1 MNPDVPSAP
10 PTAPTAIPQ
19 NPRNPRDPQ
28 PNAGPS
34 KRDNHTPSCAI
45 CQRRKVKCNRVWP
58 CGPCQKTGLEC
69 EFRAVNPHGR
79 KRARRSLGE
88 GGGLTDQ
95 HLWAAGASPG
105 GLDVSQAV
113 AAGGTAGAGRVIDS
127 GLGRGVLGDS
137 THETNT
143 VDIAGGLPDG
153 DNSSHQRE
161 SHFVFGRDRN
171 QTAPLLPQPVQ
182 PPANHVVQ
190 LWQTYLTNVDPIWKI
205 VHAPTLQQTVL
216 GQIGKSDIPSS
227 MQALTSAILFV
238 SAVSLQ
244 DDECEALLQTSR
256 ADLINGYRQATKDTL
271 SAAAFVTTTDLAV
284 LQAFVIYLV
293 ALLSLGETS
302 FVWSMTG
309 LAIRIAGT
317 LNLTQDGSK
326 LNLPPFESEM
336 RRRLWWALVYLEA
349 RTSELVGQNGDLLAQ
364 HHDVHLPANL
374 NDTELF
380 PAMQRLP
387 ESRPDATEMVYVLLK
402 TTGLSILS
410 GTPDTGTPAETWR
423 KLHSAS
429 VPISEKADIVD
440 ALEHRIQENILR
452 FCDPTIPLQALTL
465 NSAQT
470 FPTKMRLI
478 ANIPHRCEEL
488 QPPSSNGYSENLF
501 QLSLKLMR
509 LQLELFTNPSLRRWK
524 WHWKGDFQWYALAE
538 LVRQTRLLTP
548 GAESRE
554 AWMLVQ
560 EVLDKVVPA
569 LEVAPVK
576 CRLLGALRGLL
587 QRHGPRA
594 STAGEAQSAVSS
606 IVDGSPDDAITTS
619 TSGRGRVWRFSTGL
633 GSRPHSALL
642 PGMGSVPTPSPAHEE
657 TGVSGS
663 GAGLEDTVM
672 ATDLDAIDWA
682 EFDRLT
688 SQLCGQ

>member
-10 PTAPTAIPQ
+10 PTAPTSLPRT
-19 NPRNPRDPQ
+19 PRNPRDPRTSE
-28 PNAGPS
+28 PNTAPNN

-69 EFRAVNPHGR
+69 EFRAVNPRGR
-79 KRARRSLGE
+79 KRARRSLRE
-88 GGGLTDQ
+88 GRELTDQ

-105 GLDVSQAV
+105 EVDVGGAGT
-113 AAGGTAGAGRVIDS
+113 AGGTPGAGRGIDS
-127 GLGRGVLGDS
+127 GFGRGVLGDS
-137 THETNT
+137 ICETE
-143 VDIAGGLPDG
+143 IAVGAPNS
-153 DNSSHQRE
+153 DNNYH
-161 SHFVFGRDRN
+161 RDRHIIFN
-171 QTAPLLPQPVQ
+171 RDQTAPLLPQPVQ

-216 GQIGKSDIPSS
+216 GQIGKSDIPPS

-284 LQAFVIYLV
+284 LQVFVIYLV

-317 LNLTQDGSK
+317 LNLNQDGSK

-349 RTSELVGQNGDLLAQ
+349 RTSELVGQNGGLLAQ

-374 NDTELF
+374 NDSELF
-380 PAMQRLP
+380 PDMQHLP

-410 GTPDTGTPAETWR
+410 GTPDTGNPAKTWR

-429 VPISEKADIVD
+429 VPISEKADIVE
-440 ALEHRIQENILR
+440 ALEHRIQEHILH
-452 FCDPTIPLQALTL
+452 FCDPTIPLQALAL

-470 FPTKMRLI
+470 FPTKMRLV
-478 ANIPHRCEEL
+478 ANIPHRRDEL
-488 QPPSSNGYSENLF
+488 HPPSSNGYSENLF

-509 LQLELFTNPSLRRWK
+509 LQLDLFTNPSLRRWK

-560 EVLDKVVPA
+560 EVFNNVVPA

-594 STAGEAQSAVSS
+594 STAGEAQTAVSS
-606 IVDGSPDDAITTS
+606 IVDGTPDDAITTS

-642 PGMGSVPTPSPAHEE
+642 PGMDSLPTPATAREE
-657 TGVSGS
+657 TVGS
-663 GAGLEDTVM
+663 GAGLDETAM

-688 SQLCGQ
+688 SALCGQ

>member
-1 MNPDVPSAP
+1 MNPDIPSAP
-10 PTAPTAIPQ
+10 PTAPTNLPW
-19 NPRNPRDPQ
+19 NPRNPQ
-28 PNAGPS
+28 PNAGS
-34 KRDNHTPSCAI
+34 NKRDNHTPSCAI

-88 GGGLTDQ
+88 GGGSADQ

-105 GLDVSQAV
+105 EVDVSQAGPV
-113 AAGGTAGAGRVIDS
+113 GRSAGADRGIES
-127 GLGRGVLGDS
+127 GLGQGILGDS
-137 THETNT
+137 ICETE
-143 VDIAGGLPDG
+143 IAGARDG
-153 DNSSHQRE
+153 DNDHQRE
-161 SHFVFGRDRN
+161 RHFLSSQD
-171 QTAPLLPQPVQ
+171 QTASLPTQPTQ
-182 PPANHVVQ
+182 PPANHVVH
-190 LWQTYLTNVDPIWKI
+190 LWQTYLTHVDPIWKI
-205 VHAPTLQQTVL
+205 VHAPTHQQTIL
-216 GQIGKSDIPSS
+216 GQIGKSDISLG

-271 SAAAFVTTTDLAV
+271 SAATFVTTTDLAV

-293 ALLSLGETS
+293 ALLGLGETS

-374 NDTELF
+374 NDSELF
-380 PAMQRLP
+380 PDMQHLP

-402 TTGLSILS
+402 TTGLSTLS
-410 GTPDTGTPAETWR
+410 GTPEAATPSETWR
-423 KLHSAS
+423 RLHSAS
-429 VPISEKADIVD
+429 VPISEKADIVE
-440 ALEHRIQENILR
+440 ALEHRIREDILR
-452 FCDPTIPLQALTL
+452 FCDPTVPLQALTL

-478 ANIPHRCEEL
+478 ANIPHRRDEVTTR
-488 QPPSSNGYSENLF
+488 SSDGYSENLF

-509 LQLELFTNPSLRRWK
+509 LQLDLFTNPSLRRWK
-524 WHWKGDFQWYALAE
+524 WHWEGDFQWYALAE
-538 LVRQTRLLTP
+538 LVRQTRLHSVGPETR
-548 GAESRE
+548 GAW
-554 AWMLVQ
+554 ALVQ
-560 EVLDKVVPA
+560 EVFDKVVPA
-569 LEVAPVK
+569 LEVAPQK
-576 CRLLGALRGLL
+576 CRLLGALRSLL
-587 QRHGPRA
+587 RSHSPGN
-594 STAGEAQSAVSS
+594 STAPEAPTLDTPETEVTPGN
-606 IVDGSPDDAITTS
+606 IS
-619 TSGRGRVWRFSTGL
+619 TPPPGNGRVWRFSTGL
-633 GSRPHSALL
+633 GSRPHGALL
-642 PGMGSVPTPSPAHEE
+642 PGLDLLPTPLPAREE
-657 TGVSGS
+657 TVGS
-663 GAGLEDTVM
+663 RTGLDDT
-672 ATDLDAIDWA
+672 ALAADLDAIGWA

-688 SQLCGQ
+688 SELCGQ

>member
-1 MNPDVPSAP
+1 MNPDIPSAP
-10 PTAPTAIPQ
+10 LTAPTAIPR
-19 NPRNPRDPQ
+19 NPRNPQNPQ
-28 PNAGPS
+28 PKAAPNN

-79 KRARRSLGE
+79 KRVRRSLGE
-88 GGGLTDQ
+88 GDGLTDQ

-105 GLDVSQAV
+105 EVDVGGAGT
-113 AAGGTAGAGRVIDS
+113 AGGTPGAGRGIDS
-127 GLGRGVLGDS
+127 GFGRGVLGDS
-137 THETNT
+137 THETDT
-143 VDIAGGLPDG
+143 IDIAGGFPDG
-153 DNSSHQRE
+153 DNSHQRE

-171 QTAPLLPQPVQ
+171 QTAHLLPQPVQ

-216 GQIGKSDIPSS
+216 GQIGKPDIPSS

-309 LAIRIAGT
+309 LAIRIART

-349 RTSELVGQNGDLLAQ
+349 RTSEMVGQNGGSLAQ

-374 NDTELF
+374 NDSELF
-380 PAMQRLP
+380 QDMQHLP

-402 TTGLSILS
+402 ITGLSILS
-410 GTPDTGTPAETWR
+410 GTPDTGTSAQTWR

-429 VPISEKADIVD
+429 VPTAEKADIVET
-440 ALEHRIQENILR
+440 LEHRIQEGILR
-452 FCDPTIPLQALTL
+452 FCDPTIHLQALTL

-478 ANIPHRCEEL
+478 ANIPHRRDEL
-488 QPPSSNGYSENLF
+488 QAPSSNGYSENLF

-509 LQLELFTNPSLRRWK
+509 LQLDLFTNPSLRRWK

-538 LVRQTRLLTP
+538 LVRQTRLLSP
-548 GAESRE
+548 GDEARE
-554 AWMLVQ
+554 AWALLQ
-560 EVLDKVVPA
+560 EVFNKVVPA
-569 LEVAPVK
+569 LEVAPLK

-606 IVDGSPDDAITTS
+606 IVDGTPDDAITTS
-619 TSGRGRVWRFSTGL
+619 TPGRGRVWRFSTGL

-642 PGMGSVPTPSPAHEE
+642 PGMGSVLTPSPAREQ
-657 TGVSGS
+657 TVGS
-663 GAGLEDTVM
+663 GAGLEDTAM

-688 SQLCGQ
+688 SELCGQ

>member
-1 MNPDVPSAP
+1 MNPNVPSAP
-10 PTAPTAIPQ
+10 PTAPTSLSRT
-19 NPRNPRDPQ
+19 PRNPRDPRNLE
-28 PNAGPS
+28 PNTASNS

-58 CGPCQKTGLEC
+58 CGPCQTTGLEC

-88 GGGLTDQ
+88 GSELTDQ

-105 GLDVSQAV
+105 EVDVGGAGT
-113 AAGGTAGAGRVIDS
+113 AGGTPGAGRGIDS
-127 GLGRGVLGDS
+127 GFGRGVLGDS
-137 THETNT
+137 IGETE
-143 VDIAGGLPDG
+143 IAVGTPNS
-153 DNSSHQRE
+153 DNNYH
-161 SHFVFGRDRN
+161 RDRHIIFN
-171 QTAPLLPQPVQ
+171 RDQTAPLLPQPVQ

-216 GQIGKSDIPSS
+216 GQIGKSDIPPS
-227 MQALTSAILFV
+227 MQVLTSAILFV

-336 RRRLWWALVYLEA
+336 RRRLWWALLYLEA
-349 RTSELVGQNGDLLAQ
+349 RTSELVGQNGGSLAQ

-374 NDTELF
+374 NDSELF
-380 PAMQRLP
+380 PDMQHLP

-410 GTPDTGTPAETWR
+410 GPPYTGSRAETWR
-423 KLHSAS
+423 KLHSTS
-429 VPISEKADIVD
+429 VPTSEKADIVE

-452 FCDPTIPLQALTL
+452 FCDLTIPLQALTL

-478 ANIPHRCEEL
+478 ANIPHRRDEL
-488 QPPSSNGYSENLF
+488 HLPSSNGYSEDLF

-509 LQLELFTNPSLRRWK
+509 LQLDLFTNPSLRKWK

-560 EVLDKVVPA
+560 EVFDKVVPA

-594 STAGEAQSAVSS
+594 LTAGDAQSAVSS
-606 IVDGSPDDAITTS
+606 IVDGTPDDAITTS
-619 TSGRGRVWRFSTGL
+619 TSGRGRVWQFSTGL

-642 PGMGSVPTPSPAHEE
+642 PGMDSLPTPATAREE
-657 TGVSGS
+657 TVGS
-663 GAGLEDTVM
+663 GAGLDETAM

-688 SQLCGQ
+688 SELCE